1 MGDEGCVCVFMRETN
16 IASASVCV
24 CVRALCKC
32 QGIQRAAILCL
43 CGYPGCDMYWM

>member
-1 MGDEGCVCVFMRETN
+1 MGDEGCVCVYEGDKHSERL
-16 IASASVCV
+16 CV